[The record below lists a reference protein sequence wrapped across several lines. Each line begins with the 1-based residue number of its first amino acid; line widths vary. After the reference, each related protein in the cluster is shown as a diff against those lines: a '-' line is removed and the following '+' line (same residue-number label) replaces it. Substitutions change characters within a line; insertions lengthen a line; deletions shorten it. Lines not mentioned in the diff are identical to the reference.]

1 MRCKNCDYPLWQI
14 RDRTCP
20 ECGVPFRP
28 SDYEFTLNA
37 VKYCCPHCEQEY
49 YGTGPKGEL
58 VPRMFECVRC
68 AKTIDMDEMVLLP
81 AEGVREE
88 QTEGHRQPWLEW
100 GTRRRFWSAWTAA
113 IGHALVMPG
122 RLMKATPPESPASKA
137 TSFFAIT
144 QLAVSIVSVVP
155 FMFLMIIP
163 MSMGPGGG
171 GGMSQVLD
179 AMLGMGI
186 FFGVMA
192 IGWFVSLLLTAG
204 VAHGILLVTGGCA
217 HGFKRTYQALCYS
230 SGANAVTAVPCLGA
244 YFGWIWWLVSA
255 CIAVKEGQRV
265 HGGRATFAVLAF
277 PVLSLVL
284 AIGGY
289 ALLIY
294 TVVSRAGAIGAVTT
308 TAPVAVSQSRAAQ
321 VATAISQFSGPV
333 KHVAE
338 LMNRGSAINA
348 YTFMDYTDRSGGG
361 FNTRMSSVPFG
372 HTDLSAYM
380 FSNPAEQ
387 RRQEKIAIEMMD
399 QKTLAYRLGDT
410 VFTHCGIDCSKI
422 TTGSDAEQLWL
433 VIAWPES
440 WGNSPA
446 PAQVIVV
453 GTADGATTSY
463 PPASFDAEL
472 ATQNALRAKYGL
484 EALPNP
490 GDVTHDAPALGK
502 AQPLMSSTPDDSS
515 PNPPPPRMDP

>member
-14 RDRTCP
+14 RGRTCP

-88 QTEGHRQPWLEW
+88 QTEGHRQPWLER
-100 GTRRRFWSAWTAA
+100 GTRRGFWSAWFGT

-122 RLMKATPPESPASKA
+122 RLMKATPPESPAGKA
-137 TSFFAIT
+137 TAFFAIT
-144 QLAVSIVSVVP
+144 QLAVSIVSVAP
-155 FMFLMIIP
+155 FMIFMILPI
-163 MSMGPGGG
+163 SMGAGGG
-171 GGMSQVLD
+171 STMSQILD
-179 AMLGMGI
+179 ALLGMGI

-192 IGWFVSLLLTAG
+192 IAWFISLLLTTGAT
-204 VAHGILLVTGGCA
+204 HGILLITGGCA

-230 SGANAVTAVPCLGA
+230 SGANAVTSVPCLGA

-265 HGGRATFAVLAF
+265 HGGRAALAVLTF

-284 AIGGY
+284 VIGGY
-289 ALLIY
+289 AVLMYSI
-294 TVVSRAGAIGAVTT
+294 VSGAGGLAGMTT
-308 TAPVAVSQSRAAQ
+308 TAATAATQGRAAQ
-321 VATAISQFSGPV
+321 IALAINQASGPV
-333 KHVAE
+333 AHIGE
-338 LMNRGSAINA
+338 LMSRGSAVNA
-348 YTFMDYTDRSGGG
+348 YSFMDYTDNTGGG
-361 FNTRMSSVPFG
+361 FTTRMSSVPFG

-387 RRQEKIAIEMMD
+387 RRQEKVAIEMMD
-399 QKTLAYRLGDT
+399 PKTLAYRLGDT
-410 VFTHCGIDCSKI
+410 VFTHRGIDCSKI

-433 VIAWPES
+433 VVAWPES

-446 PAQVIVV
+446 PAQVIIV

-502 AQPLMSSTPDDSS
+502 SEPGMTDPAASPDAG
-515 PNPPPPRMDP
+515 P